1 MKTKLLTF
9 SAICVVINIALG
21 TFITALNIPLV
32 FLDTVGTILGAVLLG
47 PLYGALIGG
56 TTNLILGVILDPT
69 NIPFALVNIAIGL
82 IVGFIA
88 SKHKFGYK
96 EAIIT
101 GIILS
106 VVAPL
111 IGTPI
116 SILLFG
122 GLSGSGFDFLV
133 GFLREVGQN
142 IFTSTF
148 IPRIISNI
156 VDKPLSCV
164 MVVFLISRMPKNFI
178 SNLKS

>member
-96 EAIIT
+96 
-101 GIILS
+101 
-106 VVAPL
+106 
-111 IGTPI
+111 
-116 SILLFG
+116 
-122 GLSGSGFDFLV
+122 
-133 GFLREVGQN
+133 
-142 IFTSTF
+142 
-148 IPRIISNI
+148 
-156 VDKPLSCV
+156 
-164 MVVFLISRMPKNFI
+164 
-178 SNLKS
+178 